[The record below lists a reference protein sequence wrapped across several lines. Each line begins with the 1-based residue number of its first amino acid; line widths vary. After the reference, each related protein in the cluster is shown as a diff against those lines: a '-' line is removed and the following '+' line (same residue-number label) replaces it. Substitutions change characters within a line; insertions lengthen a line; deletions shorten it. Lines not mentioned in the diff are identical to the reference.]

1 VPVPLDRSLDAYGA
15 WRHAT
20 AERLDRLQHWLDAQR
35 LSDAATQAPLRRLV
49 QWLQNDRLLV
59 AFVAEFS
66 RGKSEL
72 INALLFAG
80 SGQRIVPAR
89 AGRTTMC
96 PTEFGHDPALP
107 PCIRLLPID
116 SRLDPRPL
124 SAWRAEPEAWT
135 LLPFDPAD
143 PAGMAAALERVA
155 QVRRMPA
162 AAARA
167 LGFGDGEAPGS
178 RTGPDAGRPVE
189 VPTWR
194 HALVNIDHPLLR
206 RGLVVMDTPGLNAV
220 GVEPELTLDL
230 RAQAH
235 AVVFVLGADIGVS
248 RSDLELWRDQLAP
261 TAGRA
266 DTRLAVLNKA
276 DLLRDPL
283 GTPQQVQTAVARQ
296 LASVGGLLGV
306 PAARVLPVSA
316 RDALVARIAGDAAA
330 LDASGLPALEAH
342 LADEL
347 LGRRRTLLSEA
358 VAALVD
364 ELRAGA
370 ARQANIQRRDLDE
383 QALELRALRGKN
395 IGVIAGTRE
404 RVQSEQRAFEAG
416 QTRIHSIRTVH
427 ARLLRDCLAPL
438 EPDAVH
444 PVLAELSEALRRG
457 GLKLGIG
464 RRYDQAIDRLT
475 ALLRQAATGAA
486 ELHAMLD
493 ASFRGLNAGLGFSL
507 QTTPAPPLARQ
518 AEDLRQV
525 AGEWLPHLDLSQ
537 RLRLAQPVV
546 AERMAQALSDRV
558 QAVFA
563 DARNEV
569 SAWSRAVVDPLRGQ
583 LEARRAVFLRRID
596 ALDRIREASA
606 GLDERLQELDRQ
618 IAALA
623 ATERQLHGLLDA
635 IAGLPQ
641 AMALPEPDPAAA
653 AERPGTATAGGN
665 GP

>member
-1 VPVPLDRSLDAYGA
+1 VPALLDRSLDAYGA
-15 WRHAT
+15 WRHDT
-20 AERLDRLQHWLDAQR
+20 AERLDRLQHWLDAHR
-35 LSDAATQAPLRRLV
+35 LSDTATQSPLRRVV
-49 QWLQNDRLLV
+49 QWLQDDRLLV

-96 PTEFGHDPALP
+96 PTEFGYDAALP

-135 LLPFDPAD
+135 RLPLDPAD
-143 PAGMAAALERVA
+143 PPRMAAVMERVA
-155 QVRRMPA
+155 QVRRMPV

-167 LGFGDGEAPGS
+167 LGFWDDEAPAS
-178 RTGPDAGRPVE
+178 QPVPDARGQVE
-189 VPTWR
+189 VPMWR

-206 RGLVVMDTPGLNAV
+206 RGLVVLDTPGLNAV

-230 RAQAH
+230 RAHAH

-248 RSDLELWRDQLAP
+248 RSDLALWRDQLAP
-261 TAGRA
+261 SAGRA
-266 DTRLAVLNKA
+266 DTRLAVLNKS

-283 GTPQQVQTAVARQ
+283 GTPQQAQTAIARQ
-296 LASVGGLLGV
+296 LASVAALLGV
-306 PAARVLPVSA
+306 PPARVLPVSA
-316 RDALVARIAGDAAA
+316 RDGLVARIAGDEAA
-330 LDASGLPALEAH
+330 LQASGLPALEAH

-347 LGRRRTLLSEA
+347 LGRRRALLREA

-395 IGVIAGTRE
+395 SGVIAGMRE
-404 RVQSEQRAFEAG
+404 RVQSEQRAFDTG

-427 ARLLRDCLAPL
+427 ARMLRDCLAPL
-438 EPDAVH
+438 DPEVAQ
-444 PVLAELSEALRRG
+444 PVLAELSAVLQRG

-464 RRYDQAIDRLT
+464 RRYEQAVDRL
-475 ALLRQAATGAA
+475 AAQLQQAATGAA
-486 ELHAMLD
+486 ELHTMLD

-507 QTTPAPPLARQ
+507 QAGAAPSLARQ
-518 AEDLRQV
+518 SEELRRT
-525 AGEWLPHLDLSQ
+525 AGELLPHLDLTQ
-537 RLRLAQPVV
+537 RLRLAQP
-546 AERMAQALSDRV
+546 AFAARMAKTLDDRV
-558 QAVFA
+558 QALFA
-563 DARNEV
+563 DARADLAAWGR
-569 SAWSRAVVDPLRGQ
+569 SAIEPLRGQ
-583 LEARRAVFLRRID
+583 LDARRAVFLRRID
-596 ALDRIREASA
+596 ALDRIREAAS
-606 GLDERLQELDRQ
+606 GLDERLQDIDGQ

-623 ATERQLHGLLDA
+623 AAERQLYGLLDA
-635 IAGLPQ
+635 LVGLP
-641 AMALPEPDPAAA
+641 PAAPAQA
-653 AERPGTATAGGN
+653 APATGTA
-665 GP
+665 P